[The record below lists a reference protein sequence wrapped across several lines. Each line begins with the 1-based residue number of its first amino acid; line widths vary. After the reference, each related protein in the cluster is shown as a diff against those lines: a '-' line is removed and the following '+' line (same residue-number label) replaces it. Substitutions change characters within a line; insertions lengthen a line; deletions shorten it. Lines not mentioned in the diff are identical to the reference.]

1 MLITGA
7 GALVPGEHLVV
18 MMAFAAILQ
27 VLLTHHS
34 LAKACCMPTVSF
46 HANVPTLA

>member
-18 MMAFAAILQ
+18 MMAFAALLQ

-34 LAKACCMPTVSF
+34 LAKACCMLTVCL